1 MPLVRVPP
9 KLETVVPRLHILRTS
24 RLAISKIGRSVAL
37 EHRRPCARHSE
48 RGHSLARI
56 RLVTTLR
63 PARGTRR
70 AGEQEHIW
78 AAGGLQRAHHAL
90 SRKLRHR
97 WAQNCERELESASA
111 TFLFEFLELHVSWC
125 AVRPI
130 ASIDLEERISASVGG
145 QCISAS
151 PLGGAS
157 AHQCISGGR
166 ISAAP

>member
-1 MPLVRVPP
+1 MSLQSNFGG
-9 KLETVVPRLHILRTS
+9 LETVVSRLHILRTS
-24 RLAISKIGRSVAL
+24 RLAISEIGRSVAL

-130 ASIDLEERISASVGG
+130 ASIDLEVGG

-151 PLGGAS
+151 PLGSAS